1 MISKYFDF
9 KMSDEKA
16 ILVQVHE
23 LQVIVNKLCAVK
35 IDLRFVLPGDEH
47 KVCRLVKSLCG
58 LKQVHNQWHE
68 KFDTVIL
75 SNIFV
80 NNKSIKRFYTK
91 VSGDI
96 VKNICLYVND
106 MLIIS
111 NKIKA
116 Y

>member
-47 KVCRLVKSLCG
+47 KVCRLVKSLYG
-58 LKQVHNQWHE
+58 LKQAPKQCIRSLTPS
-68 KFDTVIL
+68 FSQMDL
-75 SNIFV
+75 F
-80 NNKSIKRFYTK
+80 
-91 VSGDI
+91 
-96 VKNICLYVND
+96 
-106 MLIIS
+106 IIYPIS
-111 NKIKA
+111 VCTQRCVVTL
-116 Y
+116 

>member
-58 LKQVHNQWHE
+58 LKQVPNQRNE

-75 SNIFV
+75 SNGFV
-80 NNKSIKRFYTK
+80 NNKSNKCLNTK
-91 VSGDI
+91 VHGDI
-96 VKNICLYVND
+96 VINVCLCVD

-111 NKIKA
+111 NEIKA

>member
-58 LKQVHNQWHE
+58 LKQVPNQRNE

-75 SNIFV
+75 SNGFV
-80 NNKSIKRFYTK
+80 NNKSNNCLSTK
-91 VSGDI
+91 VRDDI
-96 VKNICLYVND
+96 VKNICFYVDD
-106 MLIIS
+106 MLIF
-111 NKIKA
+111 NNEIKA